1 MEPNAQIKIYF
12 MDGTSMMLQYPRLSG
27 DDPSNLS
34 LVRRFIEESDR
45 IVAQV
50 SGGIVIVPW
59 QNIKYIQVTPG
70 PDKLPEK
77 MLIIKNARI
86 VE

>member
-12 MDGTSMMLQYPRLSG
+12 MDGTSTMLQYTRLSG

-34 LVRRFIEESDR
+34 LVRRFIEETDR

-50 SGGIVIVPW
+50 SDGIVIVPL
-59 QNIKYIQVTPG
+59 QNVKYIKVTPG